1 MGVRQTALRIFAAP
15 SKEKREIIMCKLD
28 HKSKSCLA
36 AALGLVLSAA
46 LAVPSS
52 PAAAE
57 ELTIV
62 GTGDGMAMLKQV
74 GDAFS
79 QANPGV
85 TVAVPE
91 SIGSGGAIKAVG
103 GGEQKIGR
111 VARKLGEKDKGY
123 NLSYVPMANIPV
135 VFFAHKGI
143 KVDGLTRQQAA
154 DIYAGKVGNWNEVG
168 GPDAKIRV
176 VRREDG
182 DSSLS
187 ALQGQLPEFKAIEL
201 TPRSKTASSNG
212 ENIEVVAATE
222 GAIGFG
228 PYSKARAEQF
238 TVLKLDGKSALDAG
252 YPVYVTLAIIYKE
265 ETKTPTVQKFVEFVK
280 TPAAQAAIKA
290 ADAIPY

>member
-1 MGVRQTALRIFAAP
+1 MLATA
-15 SKEKREIIMCKLD
+15 S
-28 HKSKSCLA
+28 LA
-36 AALGLVLSAA
+36 TMTATPVS
-46 LAVPSS
+46 
-52 PAAAE
+52 AE

-62 GTGDGMAMLKQV
+62 GTGDGMAMLRHV
-74 GDAFS
+74 GEAFS
-79 QANPGV
+79 KANPGV

-111 VARKLGEKDKGY
+111 VARKLGDKDKGY

-143 KVDGLTRQQAA
+143 KAEGLTRQQAA

-187 ALQGQLPEFKAIEL
+187 ALQGQLPEFKAAEL

-212 ENIEVVAATE
+212 ENVEAVAAAE

-228 PYSKARAEQF
+228 PYSAALAEKF

-265 ETKTPTVQKFVEFVK
+265 ETKTPTVQKFVDFVK

-290 ADAIPY
+290 ADAVPY

>member
-1 MGVRQTALRIFAAP
+1 MLQIKFPSRFIAIVGATLLTTGSFAAT
-15 SKEKREIIMCKLD
+15 
-28 HKSKSCLA
+28 
-36 AALGLVLSAA
+36 
-46 LAVPSS
+46 
-52 PAAAE
+52 AE
-57 ELTIV
+57 ELVIV

-74 GDAFS
+74 GEAFT

-135 VFFAHKGI
+135 VFFVHKGT
-143 KVDGLTRQQAA
+143 KVDGITRQQAA
-154 DIYAGKVGNWNEVG
+154 DIYAGKVSNWNEVG

-187 ALQGQLPEFKAIEL
+187 ALQAQLPEFKAAEL
-201 TPRSKTASSNG
+201 TSRSKTAASNG
-212 ENIEVVAATE
+212 ENLEVVAAAE

-228 PYSKARAEQF
+228 PYSKALAQQF
-238 TVLKLDGKSALDAG
+238 NVLKLDGKSALDGG

-265 ETKTPTVQKFVEFVK
+265 ETKTPTVQKFVDFVK
-280 TPAAQAAIKA
+280 TPAAHTAIKA
-290 ADAIPY
+290 ADAVPF